1 MEGRKKETAMLL
13 THIPPRISVEGR
25 SLKYRNKGKERTKQ
39 KDAKKLIVKKMTH
52 HGVSPFAGDE
62 EIIEAEKQ
70 YFLKLEAV
78 FKQPDSTSHLTFTKL
93 FPKTLF
99 RLKGS
104 SRNNELFELQLY
116 GPIYSILK
124 DSYCINMKY
133 KLKEMSNDQII
144 IFDI

>member
-1 MEGRKKETAMLL
+1 MLL
-13 THIPPRISVEGR
+13 THLPSRISVEGR

-39 KDAKKLIVKKMTH
+39 RDVKKSIVKRMT

-78 FKQPDSTSHLTFTKL
+78 FKQPDSTSHLTFIKL
-93 FPKTLF
+93 FSKTLF

-104 SRNNELFELQLY
+104 LRNNELFELQLY
-116 GPIYSILK
+116 GPIHSILK
-124 DSYCINMKY
+124 VSYCINMKY
-133 KLKEMSNDQII
+133 K
-144 IFDI
+144 